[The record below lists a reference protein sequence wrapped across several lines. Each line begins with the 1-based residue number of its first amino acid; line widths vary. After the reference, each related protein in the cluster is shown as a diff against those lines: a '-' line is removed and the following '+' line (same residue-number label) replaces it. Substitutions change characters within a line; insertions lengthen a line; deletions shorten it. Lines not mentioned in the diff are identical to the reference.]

1 MSLQFN
7 TSDPMLGN
15 FTIERPT
22 SNLAAPAPAPKQR
35 PFERFSSDLFGF
47 TGGLLETAGGALDL
61 FGGSPQQQPR
71 RGRGMAPQSAGIDT
85 TTALLI
91 GGGLLALVL
100 VMKGRK

>member
-7 TSDPMLGN
+7 TSDPMLGT
-15 FTIERPT
+15 FTIERPA
-22 SNLAAPAPAPKQR
+22 SNLAAPAPEQR

-61 FGGSPQQQPR
+61 FGGPPQQQPR
-71 RGRGMAPQSAGIDT
+71 RGRGMAPQPAGIDT

>member
-7 TSDPMLGN
+7 TSDPMLGT
-15 FTIERPT
+15 FTIERPA
-22 SNLAAPAPAPKQR
+22 SNLAAPAPEQR
-35 PFERFSSDLFGF
+35 PFERFTSDLFGF

-61 FGGSPQQQPR
+61 FGGPPQQQR
-71 RGRGMAPQSAGIDT
+71 GGRGRAAAPQPAGIDT

-100 VMKGRK
+100 VIKGRK

>member
-7 TSDPMLGN
+7 TSEPMLGT
-15 FTIERPT
+15 FQIERPT
-22 SNLAAPAPAPKQR
+22 SNLAKPAPEER
-35 PFERFSSDLFGF
+35 PFERFTSDLFGF

-61 FGGSPQQQPR
+61 FGGPPQQR
-71 RGRGMAPQSAGIDT
+71 GGRGRAAAPQPAGIDT